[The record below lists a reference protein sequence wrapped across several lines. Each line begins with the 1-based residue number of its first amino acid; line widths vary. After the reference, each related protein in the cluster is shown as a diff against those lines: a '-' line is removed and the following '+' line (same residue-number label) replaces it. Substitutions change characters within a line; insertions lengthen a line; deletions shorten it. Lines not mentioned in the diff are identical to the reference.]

1 MKILVTGGA
10 GYIGSHFSRLAGEFG
25 CEVSILDDFSTGHP
39 WAVANEII
47 VNGSVFDYALLIE
60 MLDGVDVVCHF
71 ASKIVVSE
79 SVTNPRLYFRNNVE
93 GTIILLEA
101 MSKVGCKRLIFS
113 STAAVYGNPSSV
125 HPLRESCELKP
136 INPYGETKLI
146 AEEHIR
152 AWASKPRRGATIFRY
167 FNAAGAM
174 PEWGLG
180 ECHQP
185 ETHLIP
191 NLLNALLNRSQH
203 TFNLYGDDYSTPDG
217 TCIRDYVH
225 VRDIARAH
233 LLALDSK
240 HLGCQIF
247 NLGQGRGYSNLE
259 VLKACEKAVGHK
271 LIYKVSSRRPG
282 DPERLI
288 TDNRKA
294 QIELGWVPMY
304 SDLDHIVSDALA
316 WHRDVMPS
324 VVK

>member
-10 GYIGSHFSRLAGEFG
+10 GYIGSHFVRVAHKYGHELS
-25 CEVSILDDFSTGHP
+25 VLDDFSAGNRC
-39 WAVANEII
+39 AI
-47 VNGSVFDYALLIE
+47 GSERFFVGSLLDSNLLLKA
-60 MLDGVDVVCHF
+60 LDGVDAVCHF

-79 SVTNPRLYFRNNVE
+79 SVSNPGLYFRNNVE
-93 GTIILLEA
+93 GTLSLLKA
-101 MSKVGCKRLIFS
+101 MAETGCKRLVVS
-113 STAAVYGNPSSV
+113 STAAVYGNPIDDR
-125 HPLRESCELKP
+125 PIDEECELKP
-136 INPYGETKLI
+136 INPYGETKMI
-146 AEEHIR
+146 AESHVR
-152 AWASKPRRGATIFRY
+152 DWASMSQRTATIFRY

-174 PEWGLG
+174 PECGLG
-180 ECHQP
+180 EYHQP

-191 NLLNALLNRSQH
+191 NLLNALLNPSQH
-203 TFNLYGDDYSTPDG
+203 TFDLYGDDYSTPDG
-217 TCIRDYVH
+217 SCIRDYVH

-233 LLALDSK
+233 LQALDSK
-240 HLGCQIF
+240 HLGCQTF

-271 LIYKVSSRRPG
+271 LIYTVSSRRPG

-288 TDNRKA
+288 TDNRRA
-294 QIELGWVPMY
+294 QTELGWVPVY